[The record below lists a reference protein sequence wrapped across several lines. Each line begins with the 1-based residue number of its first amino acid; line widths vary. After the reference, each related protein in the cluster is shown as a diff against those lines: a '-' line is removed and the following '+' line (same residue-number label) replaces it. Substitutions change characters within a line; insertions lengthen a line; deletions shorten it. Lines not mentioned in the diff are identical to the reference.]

1 MTVRSYDRHA
11 CPIAQTLS
19 VVGDQWTLL
28 LVRDVLRGARRF
40 ETFQSGLGIS
50 RNLLARRLKQLVAEG
65 LLERTRIPGSRR
77 YEYKPTEKC
86 RDLRLTILALAEWG
100 ERWRADPKG
109 ARLELRERETD
120 AEIGVRFCRLDDG
133 RAVDAADVVTRAG
146 PAASPNLTRWL
157 ARNPAD
163 NPETAGER

>member
-40 ETFQSGLGIS
+40 ETFQSNLGIS
-50 RNLLARRLKQLVAEG
+50 RNLLTRRLKQLVAEG

-77 YEYKPTEKC
+77 HEYRPTEKC
-86 RDLRLTILALAEWG
+86 KDLRLTILALAEWG

-109 ARLELRERETD
+109 ARLEFRERDTD
-120 AEIGVRFCRLDDG
+120 AAVGVRFCRLDDG
-133 RAVDAADVVTRAG
+133 RAIDTADVVTHAG
-146 PAASPNLTRWL
+146 PAASVGLKRWL
-157 ARNPAD
+157 DRNRERVS
-163 NPETAGER
+163 ETGTDD

>member
-40 ETFQSGLGIS
+40 ETFQSSLGIS

-77 YEYKPTEKC
+77 YEYRPTEKC
-86 RDLRLTILALAEWG
+86 KDLRLTILALAEWG

-109 ARLELRERETD
+109 ARLELRERDTD
-120 AEIGVRFCRLDDG
+120 AAVGVRFCRLDDG
-133 RAVDAADVVTRAG
+133 RAIGTADVVTHPG
-146 PAASPNLTRWL
+146 PAASGGLKRWL
-157 ARNPAD
+157 ARNREGVA
-163 NPETAGER
+163 ETGTDG